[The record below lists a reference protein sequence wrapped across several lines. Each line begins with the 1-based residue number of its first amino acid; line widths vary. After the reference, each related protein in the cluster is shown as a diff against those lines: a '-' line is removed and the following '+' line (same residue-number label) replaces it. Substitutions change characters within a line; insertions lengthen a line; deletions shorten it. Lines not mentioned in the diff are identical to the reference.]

1 MRTLPPMI
9 TIIPAI
15 DLKDGRCV
23 RLRQGL
29 ANEETVYSDSPVEM
43 ARHWVRAGGEFLH
56 VVDLDGAFM
65 GHPVHT
71 EVLREICSA
80 IKIPVEIGGGI
91 RTDEDIEKLLAT
103 GVCRVIL
110 GTRACEHPEELAR
123 LVQKFGGQRIAVG
136 IDARAGK
143 VQTKGWVETTDI
155 EAVDLAKKVDAAGVG
170 TIIYTDTARDG
181 MLDGVNAFEMGK
193 ICSAVSC
200 NVVASGGV
208 SSVED
213 IQRLAAL
220 NCANLTGAIVGKA
233 LYEKTVTVRRLKKA
247 VQ

>member
-1 MRTLPPMI
+1 MI

-15 DLKDGRCV
+15 DLKGGRCV

-56 VVDLDGAFM
+56 VVDLDGAFA

-71 EVLREICSA
+71 EALREICAA

>member
-15 DLKDGRCV
+15 DLKGGRCV

>member
-1 MRTLPPMI
+1 MI

-15 DLKDGRCV
+15 DLKGGRCV

-43 ARHWVRAGGEFLH
+43 AHHWVRAGGEFLH
-56 VVDLDGAFM
+56 VVDLDGAFV

-71 EVLREICSA
+71 EVLREICA
-80 IKIPVEIGGGI
+80 AVKIPVEIGGGI
-91 RTDEDIEKLLAT
+91 RTDEDIETLLAT

-123 LVQKFGGQRIAVG
+123 LVQKFGGEKIAVG

-208 SSVED
+208 SSEED
-213 IQRLAAL
+213 IRRLAAL
-220 NCANLTGAIVGKA
+220 NCDNLTGAIVGKA
-233 LYEKTVTVRRLKKA
+233 LYEKTVSVRRLKKA
-247 VQ
+247 AQPQ